1 MELRQVLISTH
12 GTTPETPNLL
22 VARSE
27 GVSDTL
33 CEQLLQWSPRRN
45 GLEYGQRQAIG
56 FFALDSNHFAIMRSV
71 VGPMDSQM
79 QRQVVSSVVL
89 INPSDLARFYN
100 NGGLLLHYLR
110 SAGHLI
116 LPHDPPPLLPEIK
129 LGNRSL
135 PALMQ
140 FNSLDLELEQAA
152 KATRLHRSVALLGM
166 PKPAHFAGALIQRFP
181 IADRAEMSF
190 SIGMRASDSRPYR
203 VYLFHDHDPEHAREL
218 ASRQIRP
225 LARHDLQGT
234 ATSMLGS

>member
-27 GVSDTL
+27 GVTDSL
-33 CEQLLQWSPRRN
+33 CEQLLRWSPGRN

-56 FFALDSNHFAIMRSV
+56 FFAVESNCFAIMRSV
-71 VGPMDSQM
+71 VGPIDAQM

-116 LPHDPPPLLPEIK
+116 LPHDPPPVLRRIE
-129 LGNRSL
+129 LGNRPL
-135 PALMQ
+135 PALME
-140 FNSLDLELEQAA
+140 FPSLDLESGQAA
-152 KATRLHRSVALLGM
+152 KAIRLHRSVALLGI
-166 PKPAHFAGALIQRFP
+166 PKPAHFVGALIQRFP
-181 IADRAEMSF
+181 IADRAELSF
-190 SIGMRASDSRPYR
+190 SIGMRASDTRPYR
-203 VYLFHDHDPEHAREL
+203 IYLFHDYDPEHAREL
-218 ASRQIRP
+218 AGRQIRP
-225 LARHDLQGT
+225 LARHDLQCK
-234 ATSMLGS
+234 ATSVLGS